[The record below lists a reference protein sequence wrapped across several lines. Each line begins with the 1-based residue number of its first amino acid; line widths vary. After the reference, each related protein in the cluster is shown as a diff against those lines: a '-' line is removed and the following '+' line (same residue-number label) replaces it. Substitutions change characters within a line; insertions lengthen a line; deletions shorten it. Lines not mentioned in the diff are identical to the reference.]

1 MPVSKNFP
9 PREQVR
15 VRTRRS
21 WVGYG
26 QKHWLVLVFKN
37 SSRLVGR
44 LRSEVR
50 VSASFIIFGLTAGGG
65 CPRWG
70 GQLSGRGTVRAEY
83 IRGGN
88 VEGNVLG
95 EDHNRHDRVGV
106 LTPMTA

>member
-65 CPRWG
+65 MSQVGRAIIREGDCPG
-70 GQLSGRGTVRAEY
+70 GIYPRG
-83 IRGGN
+83 
-88 VEGNVLG
+88 
-95 EDHNRHDRVGV
+95 
-106 LTPMTA
+106 

>member
-50 VSASFIIFGLTAGGG
+50 VSASFIIFGLTAGGDV
-65 CPRWG
+65 PG
-70 GQLSGRGTVRAEY
+70 GEGNYPGGGLSGRNISEGVMLRGMSLVKIITGTTEWEY
-83 IRGGN
+83 
-88 VEGNVLG
+88 
-95 EDHNRHDRVGV
+95 
-106 LTPMTA
+106 